1 MKMISRTSTTSTS
14 GVTFI
19 WGTTAGSSRS
29 LAVIAMP
36 YPAVSP
42 DWLVVGV
49 VVAMLLADHERH
61 AGEAHLLGAGEELPH
76 VAIRQVL
83 VGPEDQP
90 AKRIGGVRA
99 AEALDGAVEIVA
111 LVVDE
116 VLAAV
121 RHGDLEGVRHGGDV
135 GIGVEDPGQVDL
147 HVLLEPGRH
156 HHEDDQQH
164 EHDVDQRGDVD
175 LGPDAALRR
184 LGELTARHD
193 DPPPGTPC
201 PQPSMRS
208 VSSPAASV
216 SASWSC
222 EMRVAR

>member
-1 MKMISRTSTTSTS
+1 
-14 GVTFI
+14 
-19 WGTTAGSSRS
+19 
-29 LAVIAMP
+29 
-36 YPAVSP
+36 
-42 DWLVVGV
+42 
-49 VVAMLLADHERH
+49 MLLADHERH
-61 AGEAHLLGAGEELPH
+61 AGEAHLLGAGEDLPH

-90 AKRIGGVRA
+90 AEWIGGVRA
-99 AEALDGAVEIVA
+99 AEALDGAIEVVA

-116 VLAAV
+116 VLAGA
-121 RHGDLEGVRHGGDV
+121 RHGDFEGVGHGGDLGV
-135 GIGVEDPGQVDL
+135 GVEDAGQVDL
-147 HVLLEPGRH
+147 HVLLEAGRH

-184 LGELTARHD
+184 LGGLTARHD
-193 DPPPGTPC
+193 DPPPAAPC
-201 PQPSMRS
+201 PHPSMRS